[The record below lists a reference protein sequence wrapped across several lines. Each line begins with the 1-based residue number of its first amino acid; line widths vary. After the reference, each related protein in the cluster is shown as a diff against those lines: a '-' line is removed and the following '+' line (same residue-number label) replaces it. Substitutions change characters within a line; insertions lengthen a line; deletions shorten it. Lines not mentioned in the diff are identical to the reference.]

1 MSKLPLTRGLD
12 WFKVTVSHRVRWGF
26 TRPRDALTLECAQT
40 DDANTMSSV
49 TFGKLMI
56 AAAKGNQKQTATTP
70 DQVREANRN
79 LMERVTPKIDEIR
92 AEQQRALEESKPI
105 VLR

>member
-1 MSKLPLTRGLD
+1 MSG
-12 WFKVTVSHRVRWGF
+12 
-26 TRPRDALTLECAQT
+26 
-40 DDANTMSSV
+40 V

-56 AAAKGNQKQTATTP
+56 AAAKGSQKQTATTP
-70 DQVREANRN
+70 AQVREANRN
-79 LMERVTPKIDEIR
+79 LMERVTPTIDEIR